1 MPFSGTSF
9 ASLRPIALVNTASSR
24 PNLAA
29 KAPSAPPSAMLSRFS
44 PPYACASFAASFAF
58 SSTHQSLLI
67 LEEQLRKQH
76 S

>member
-44 PPYACASFAASFAF
+44 PPYACASFAASYAF
-58 SSTHQSLLI
+58 SSDTPELTNS
-67 LEEQLRKQH
+67 
-76 S
+76 